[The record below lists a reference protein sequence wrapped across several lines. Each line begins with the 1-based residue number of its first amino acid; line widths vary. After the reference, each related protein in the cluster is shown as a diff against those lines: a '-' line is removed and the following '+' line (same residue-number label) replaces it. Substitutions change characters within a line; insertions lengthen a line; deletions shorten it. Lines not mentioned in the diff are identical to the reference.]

1 MTAESCLVKSR
12 TTKVL
17 GILVALL
24 LCYGGTQWFA
34 SSAPLCR
41 IMFVPIGNFP
51 STSLQTLADYYE
63 KTLGLHIDVHPTIP
77 FEGSMMDRARGQLI
91 GEELI
96 RQLKMAFPEQAQNRT
111 VMMMGF
117 TRGDMYIRQK
127 EWRFAFA
134 IREDGRFAVI
144 STARMDPE
152 SFGFPPN
159 DAVLV
164 RRLLKMTSK
173 QIGLYYYGL
182 PERQEKSSVLFSP
195 ILGVDDL
202 DNISMDFDAID
213 RARIGQTTRLCNS

>member
-1 MTAESCLVKSR
+1 M
-12 TTKVL
+12 
-17 GILVALL
+17 
-24 LCYGGTQWFA
+24 QWFT
-34 SSAPLCR
+34 SSTPLCQ
-41 IMFVPIGNFP
+41 ITFVPIGNFP
-51 STSLQTLADYYE
+51 SESLQTLASYYE
-63 KTLGLHIDVHPTIP
+63 KTLGLHIEVQPTIP
-77 FEGSMMDRARGQLI
+77 FEDSMMDRARGQLI

-96 RQLKMAFPEQAQNRT
+96 NKMKIGFPAQAQDRT
-111 VMMMGF
+111 IMMMGF

-134 IREDGRFAVI
+134 IRQDSRFAAI

-173 QIGLYYYGL
+173 QIGLYFYEL

-202 DNISMDFDAID
+202 DEVSMDFDAID
-213 RARIGQTTRLCNS
+213 RDRIGQTSRQCNSWWVQYFLPFMAK